1 MTESHTLSLT
11 GDSKLII
18 HYLDDKGVLMSRKG
32 PFKKYNDLG
41 RLSKIQ
47 SLEKK
52 NFDNKNTLG
61 SKYTPSCMKNLKKET
76 EMGIW
81 EVKSKPLMKN

>member
-1 MTESHTLSLT
+1 MTTWE
-11 GDSKLII
+11 DC
-18 HYLDDKGVLMSRKG
+18 
-32 PFKKYNDLG
+32 P
-41 RLSKIQ
+41 RLQ

-61 SKYTPSCMKNLKKET
+61 SIYTPSCMKNLKKEK
-76 EMGIW
+76 EMSIW